1 MNVPCRFAAVALAL
15 ATAAAARAQG
25 CQPNTRTVEA
35 VVHTGPGGGNDLLA
49 RAVAAML
56 QRERLLPVRLQVVN
70 KPGGNGNVA
79 VAYLAAKRGDP
90 NTIGFFT
97 SNMLV
102 NYLVSGEAKVTI
114 RDLTP
119 VARLVLEP
127 TVVVVRADAPFKTL
141 AELIEAARRQP
152 GQLKQAGGSIT
163 ARDNVV
169 RQLLQRSTG
178 TSWAFI
184 SFPGGGERVAA
195 LLGGHVDLLVI
206 EPDEVGEH
214 VRAGSLRVLAQVAEH
229 RLPRFP
235 DVPTLKEAGFDVPI
249 MPQVRGVVA
258 PPGISKENVDH
269 WQEVFRKLTLTASWK
284 RYVEENQLEDGYQ
297 SAPELVQFFQAFIG
311 QMRGTLHDAG
321 VRTVR

>member
-1 MNVPCRFAAVALAL
+1 MNVPRRVTALAL
-15 ATAAAARAQG
+15 AVAAAAAARAEG
-25 CQPNTRTVEA
+25 FQPTRTVVA

-49 RAVAAML
+49 RAVAVML

-79 VAYLAAKRGDP
+79 IAYLAEKRGDP

-127 TVVVVRADAPFKTL
+127 TVVVVRADAPFETL
-141 AELIEAARRQP
+141 AELVEAARRRP

-178 TSWAFI
+178 TTWAFI

-206 EPDEVGEH
+206 EPDEVSEH
-214 VRAGSLRVLAQVAEH
+214 VRAGSLRVIAQVAER

-249 MPQVRGVVA
+249 VPQVRGVVA
-258 PPGISKENVDH
+258 PPGIPKENVDY

-284 RYVEENQLEDGYQ
+284 RYVQENQLEDGYQ
-297 SAPELVQFFQAFIG
+297 SSPELVQFTEAFVG
-311 QMRGTLHDAG
+311 QVRGILQDAG